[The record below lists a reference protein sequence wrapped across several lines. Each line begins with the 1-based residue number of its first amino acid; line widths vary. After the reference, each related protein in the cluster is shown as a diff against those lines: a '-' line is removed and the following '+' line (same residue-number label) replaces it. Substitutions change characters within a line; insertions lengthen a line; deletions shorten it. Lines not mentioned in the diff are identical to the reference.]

1 MVFEHM
7 ERVKSTFSI
16 KNLENLSG
24 IKAHTL
30 RIWEKRYNLLEPER
44 TDTNIRRY
52 SLDSL
57 RKLLN
62 VTLLYN
68 HGFKIS
74 KIASLDASEIPKLV
88 RSIALKANSEQ
99 VSINAFKLA
108 MINFDYELFDTNY
121 EEILQHHNFEYLFMN
136 IFMPLMKELG
146 ILWQTG
152 AISPSHE
159 HFITN
164 LVKQKIHLQ
173 TEYLQ
178 KNKYEPNNH
187 PILFCFFLR
196 TKSTN
201 SVFFISITY
210 HYQRDIVLFFLDN
223 LYKPPSLQTLY
234 SYETKYYFVS
244 YITVEPSKDEIM
256 PYLQNFY
263 DKILDKQDS
272 KLILFG
278 PQQIAIDKE
287 TLPEKIEM
295 FRSVESFV
303 FKYFSEDVL
312 V

>member
-1 MVFEHM
+1 M

-187 PILFCFFLR
+187 PIF
-196 TKSTN
+196 
-201 SVFFISITY
+201 
-210 HYQRDIVLFFLDN
+210 VLFLPENEIHELGILYLNYLILSKGYRTIFLGQS
-223 LYKPPSLQTLY
+223 LQTSSLQTLY

>member
-1 MVFEHM
+1 MD
-7 ERVKSTFSI
+7 RIKSTFSI

-52 SLDSL
+52 SLESL

-74 KIASLDASEIPKLV
+74 KIASLNQDEIPKLV
-88 RSIALKANSEQ
+88 RSIALKSNSEQ
-99 VSINAFKLA
+99 VAINAFKLS
-108 MINFDYELFDTNY
+108 MINFDYELFDANY
-121 EEILQHHNFEYLFMN
+121 EEVLQHHDFDYLFMQV
-136 IFMPLMKELG
+136 FMPLMKELG

-152 AISPSHE
+152 AISPAHE

-173 TEYLQ
+173 TEFLQ
-178 KNKYEPNNH
+178 KNKFEQNQH
-187 PILFCFFLR
+187 PIF
-196 TKSTN
+196 
-201 SVFFISITY
+201 
-210 HYQRDIVLFFLDN
+210 VLFLPENEIHELGILYLNYLILSKGCRTIFLGQS
-223 LYKPPSLQTLY
+223 LQTSSLQTLY
-234 SYETKYYFVS
+234 SYETQYNFVS
-244 YITVEPSKDEIM
+244 YLTVEPNKDEIM
-256 PYLQNFY
+256 IYLQDFHSQLLENY
-263 DKILDKQDS
+263 DS

-278 PQQIAIDKE
+278 PQQTAIDKNK
-287 TLPEKIEM
+287 LPEKIEM
-295 FRSVESFV
+295 HRSVESFV
-303 FKYFSEDVL
+303 FKYFSENVF

>member
-1 MVFEHM
+1 M
-7 ERVKSTFSI
+7 ERIKSNFSI

-44 TDTNIRRY
+44 TYTNIRRY

-74 KIASLDASEIPKLV
+74 KIASLKQDEIPKLV

-99 VSINAFKLA
+99 VAINAFKLS

-121 EEILQHHNFEYLFMN
+121 EEILQHHDFEYLFMQV
-136 IFMPLMKELG
+136 FMPLMRELG

-173 TEYLQ
+173 TELLQ
-178 KNKYEPNNH
+178 KNKFEQSQQ
-187 PILFCFFLR
+187 PIF
-196 TKSTN
+196 
-201 SVFFISITY
+201 
-210 HYQRDIVLFFLDN
+210 VLFLPENEIHELGILYLNYLILSKGYRTIFLGQS
-223 LYKPPSLQTLY
+223 LQTTSLQTLY
-234 SYETKYYFVS
+234 SYETQYNFVS
-244 YITVEPSKDEIM
+244 YFTVEPNKDKIM
-256 PYLQNFY
+256 SYLQDFHTQLLENY
-263 DKILDKQDS
+263 DS

-278 PQQIAIDKE
+278 PQQAFIDKDQ
-287 TLPEKIEM
+287 LSDKIELH
-295 FRSVESFV
+295 RSVESFV
-303 FKYFSEDVL
+303 FKYFSENVF

>member
-187 PILFCFFLR
+187 PIF
-196 TKSTN
+196 
-201 SVFFISITY
+201 
-210 HYQRDIVLFFLDN
+210 VLFLPENEIHELGILYLNYLILSKGYRTIFLGQS
-223 LYKPPSLQTLY
+223 LQTSSLQTLY

>member
-1 MVFEHM
+1 M

-74 KIASLDASEIPKLV
+74 KIASLDGSEIPKLV

-178 KNKYEPNNH
+178 KNKFDHNNH
-187 PILFCFFLR
+187 PIF
-196 TKSTN
+196 
-201 SVFFISITY
+201 
-210 HYQRDIVLFFLDN
+210 VLFLPENEIHELGILYLNYLILSKGYRTIFLGQS
-223 LYKPPSLQTLY
+223 LQTSSLQTLY
-234 SYETKYYFVS
+234 SYETKYYFVT

-263 DKILDKQDS
+263 NKILDKQDS

-278 PQQIAIDKE
+278 PQQIAIDRE
-287 TLPEKIEM
+287 ALPEKIEM

>member
-1 MVFEHM
+1 
-7 ERVKSTFSI
+7 
-16 KNLENLSG
+16 
-24 IKAHTL
+24 
-30 RIWEKRYNLLEPER
+30 
-44 TDTNIRRY
+44 
-52 SLDSL
+52 
-57 RKLLN
+57 
-62 VTLLYN
+62 
-68 HGFKIS
+68 
-74 KIASLDASEIPKLV
+74 
-88 RSIALKANSEQ
+88 
-99 VSINAFKLA
+99 

-178 KNKYEPNNH
+178 KNKFEQKNH
-187 PILFCFFLR
+187 PIF
-196 TKSTN
+196 
-201 SVFFISITY
+201 
-210 HYQRDIVLFFLDN
+210 VLFLPENEIHELGILYLNYLILSKGHRTIFLGQS
-223 LYKPPSLQTLY
+223 LQTSSLQTLY

-256 PYLQNFY
+256 PYLHNFY
-263 DKILDKQDS
+263 NRILENQDS

-287 TLPEKIEM
+287 KLPKKIEM

>member
-1 MVFEHM
+1 MD
-7 ERVKSTFSI
+7 RVKSTFSI

-74 KIASLDASEIPKLV
+74 KIASLDGSEIPKLV

-178 KNKYEPNNH
+178 KNKFDHNNH
-187 PILFCFFLR
+187 PIF
-196 TKSTN
+196 
-201 SVFFISITY
+201 
-210 HYQRDIVLFFLDN
+210 VLFLPENEIHELGILYLNYLILSKGYRTIFLGQS
-223 LYKPPSLQTLY
+223 LQTSSLQTLY

-263 DKILDKQDS
+263 NKILDKQDS

-287 TLPEKIEM
+287 ALPEKIEM

>member
-1 MVFEHM
+1 MSFEHM
-7 ERVKSTFSI
+7 DRIKSTFSI

-30 RIWEKRYNLLEPER
+30 RIWEKRYSLLTPER

-62 VTLLYN
+62 ITLLYN

-74 KIASLDASEIPKLV
+74 KIASLNSDEIPKLV

-108 MINFDYELFDTNY
+108 MINFDYELFDANY
-121 EEILQHHNFEYLFMN
+121 EEISDNHEFEHIFMQ

-152 AISPSHE
+152 AISPAHE

-173 TEYLQ
+173 TEALQ
-178 KNKYEPNNH
+178 RNKFNNQEH
-187 PILFCFFLR
+187 PIF
-196 TKSTN
+196 
-201 SVFFISITY
+201 
-210 HYQRDIVLFFLDN
+210 VLFLPENEIHELGILYLNFLI
-223 LYKPPSLQTLY
+223 LSKGYRTIFLGQSLQTSSLETLY
-234 SYETKYYFVS
+234 SYDSKFIFVS
-244 YITVEPSKDEIM
+244 YLTVEPNSEEIM
-256 PYLQNFY
+256 PF
-263 DKILDKQDS
+263 LDRFFKQVLEKHES
-272 KLILFG
+272 KLIIFG
-278 PQQIAIDKE
+278 PQQVAINKE
-287 TLPEKIEM
+287 NLPGKIELY
-295 FRSVESFV
+295 RSVESFIH
-303 FKYFSEDVL
+303 KYFNKKVL
-312 V
+312 I

>member
-1 MVFEHM
+1 MN
-7 ERVKSTFSI
+7 RVKSNFNI

-62 VTLLYN
+62 ITLLYN

-74 KIASLDASEIPKLV
+74 KIASLNADDISKLV
-88 RSIALKANSEQ
+88 RSIALKSNSEQ
-99 VSINAFKLA
+99 ISINAFKLA
-108 MINFDYELFDTNY
+108 MINFDYELFDSNY
-121 EEILQHHNFEYLFMN
+121 EEIQQHHDFEYIFMQ

-152 AISPSHE
+152 AISPTHE

-173 TEYLQ
+173 TERL
-178 KNKYEPNNH
+178 
-187 PILFCFFLR
+187 
-196 TKSTN
+196 
-201 SVFFISITY
+201 
-210 HYQRDIVLFFLDN
+210 QRDKVKNEDQPIFVLFLPENEIHELGILYLNFLI
-223 LYKPPSLQTLY
+223 LSKGCRTIFLGQSLQSSSLQTLY
-234 SYETKYYFVS
+234 SYNTTFNFVS
-244 YITVEPSKDEIM
+244 YLTVEPNKEEIM
-256 PYLQNFY
+256 PFLKDFH
-263 DKILDKQDS
+263 KQLLENQKS

-278 PQQIAIDKE
+278 PQQAEIVKE
-287 TLPEKIEM
+287 ELPEQIEM
-295 FRSVESFV
+295 YRSVESFI

>member
-1 MVFEHM
+1 MLIERM
-7 ERVKSTFSI
+7 DRVKSTFSI

-62 VTLLYN
+62 ITLLYN

-74 KIASLDASEIPKLV
+74 KIASLDSNEIPKLV

-121 EEILQHHNFEYLFMN
+121 EEILQHHDFEYLFLN

-178 KNKYEPNNH
+178 KNKFDHDSH
-187 PILFCFFLR
+187 PIF
-196 TKSTN
+196 
-201 SVFFISITY
+201 
-210 HYQRDIVLFFLDN
+210 VLFLPENEIHELGILYLNYLILSKGHRTIFLGQS
-223 LYKPPSLQTLY
+223 LQTSSLQTLY

-256 PYLQNFY
+256 PYLHNFY
-263 DKILDKQDS
+263 KNILENQDS

-295 FRSVESFV
+295 YRSVESFI
-303 FKYFSEDVL
+303 FKYFSQDVL

>member
-1 MVFEHM
+1 MD
-7 ERVKSTFSI
+7 RIKSTFSI
-16 KNLENLSG
+16 KNLENISG

-52 SLDSL
+52 SLESL

-74 KIASLDASEIPKLV
+74 KIASLNQDEIPKLV
-88 RSIALKANSEQ
+88 RSIALKSNSEQ
-99 VSINAFKLA
+99 VAINAFKLS

-121 EEILQHHNFEYLFMN
+121 EEVLQHHDFEYLFMQV
-136 IFMPLMKELG
+136 FMPLMKELG

-152 AISPSHE
+152 AISPAHE

-173 TEYLQ
+173 TEFLQ
-178 KNKYEPNNH
+178 KNKFEQNQH
-187 PILFCFFLR
+187 PIF
-196 TKSTN
+196 
-201 SVFFISITY
+201 
-210 HYQRDIVLFFLDN
+210 VLFLPENEIHELGILYLNYLILSKGRRTIFLGQS
-223 LYKPPSLQTLY
+223 LQTSSLQTLY
-234 SYETKYYFVS
+234 SYETQYNFVS
-244 YITVEPSKDEIM
+244 YFTVEPNKDEIM
-256 PYLQNFY
+256 SYLQDFHSQLLENY
-263 DKILDKQDS
+263 DS

-278 PQQIAIDKE
+278 PQQTAIDKSK
-287 TLPEKIEM
+287 LPEKIEM
-295 FRSVESFV
+295 HRSVESFV
-303 FKYFSEDVL
+303 FKYFSENVF

>member
-1 MVFEHM
+1 MVIEHM

-74 KIASLDASEIPKLV
+74 KIASLDDSEIPKLV

-159 HFITN
+159 HFITT

-178 KNKYEPNNH
+178 KNKFEPNH
-187 PILFCFFLR
+187 PIF
-196 TKSTN
+196 
-201 SVFFISITY
+201 
-210 HYQRDIVLFFLDN
+210 VLFLPENEIHELGILYLNYLILSKGYRTIFLGQS
-223 LYKPPSLQTLY
+223 LQTSSLQTLY

-256 PYLQNFY
+256 PYLQTFY
-263 DKILDKQDS
+263 NKILDKQDS

-287 TLPEKIEM
+287 VLPEKIEM

>member
-1 MVFEHM
+1 MD
-7 ERVKSTFSI
+7 RIKSTFSI

-30 RIWEKRYNLLEPER
+30 RIWEKRYSLLTPER
-44 TDTNIRRY
+44 TNTNIRRY

-62 VTLLYN
+62 ITLLYN

-74 KIASLDASEIPKLV
+74 KIASLDSDDIPKLV

-108 MINFDYELFDTNY
+108 MINFDYELFDANY
-121 EEILQHHNFEYLFMN
+121 EEILENHDFEYLFMQ

-173 TEYLQ
+173 TEALQ
-178 KNKYEPNNH
+178 RRNFSSSEH
-187 PILFCFFLR
+187 
-196 TKSTN
+196 
-201 SVFFISITY
+201 SIF
-210 HYQRDIVLFFLDN
+210 VLFLPENEIHELGILYLNFLI
-223 LYKPPSLQTLY
+223 LSKGYRTIFLGQSLQTTSLETLY
-234 SYETKYYFVS
+234 SYDTKFNFVS
-244 YITVEPSKDEIM
+244 YLTVEPNSEEIM
-256 PYLQNFY
+256 PFLNTFY
-263 DKILDKQDS
+263 KQVLEKHES

-278 PQQIAIDKE
+278 PQQVAIDKE
-287 TLPEKIEM
+287 NLPNKIELY
-295 FRSVESFV
+295 RSVESFI
-303 FKYFSEDVL
+303 FKYFPDRVL
-312 V
+312 I

>member
-1 MVFEHM
+1 MN
-7 ERVKSTFSI
+7 RIKSSFSI

-62 VTLLYN
+62 ITLLYN

-74 KIASLDASEIPKLV
+74 KIASLNADEIPKLV
-88 RSIALKANSEQ
+88 RSIALKSNSEQ

-108 MINFDYELFDTNY
+108 MINFDYELFDSNY
-121 EEILQHHNFEYLFMN
+121 EEIKQHHDFEYIFMQ

-152 AISPSHE
+152 AISPAHE

-173 TEYLQ
+173 TESLQ
-178 KNKYEPNNH
+178 RSKAKHEDQ
-187 PILFCFFLR
+187 PIF
-196 TKSTN
+196 
-201 SVFFISITY
+201 
-210 HYQRDIVLFFLDN
+210 VLFLPENEIHELGILYLNFLI
-223 LYKPPSLQTLY
+223 LSKGYRTIFLGQSLQTSSLETLY
-234 SYETKYYFVS
+234 SFDTTFNFVS
-244 YITVEPSKDEIM
+244 YLTVEPNKEEIM
-256 PYLQNFY
+256 PFLKDFYVQILQNQ
-263 DKILDKQDS
+263 KS

-278 PQQIAIDKE
+278 PQQAEIIKE
-287 TLPEKIEM
+287 ELPPQIEM
-295 FRSVESFV
+295 YRSVESFI
-303 FKYFSEDVL
+303 FKYFSEGVF

>member
-1 MVFEHM
+1 M

-178 KNKYEPNNH
+178 KNKFEPNNH
-187 PILFCFFLR
+187 PIF
-196 TKSTN
+196 
-201 SVFFISITY
+201 
-210 HYQRDIVLFFLDN
+210 VLFLPENEIHELGILYLNYLILSKGYRTIFLGQS
-223 LYKPPSLQTLY
+223 LQTSSLQTLY